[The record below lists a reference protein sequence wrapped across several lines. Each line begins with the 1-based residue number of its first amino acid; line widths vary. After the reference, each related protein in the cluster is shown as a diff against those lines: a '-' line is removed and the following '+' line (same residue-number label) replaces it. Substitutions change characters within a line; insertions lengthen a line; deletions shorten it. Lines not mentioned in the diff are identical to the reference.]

1 LAEAKGLRASQSLRS
16 YVLAELSLQPF
27 VERLEGASAE
37 VLYGLIFLASFVEG
51 VLPPVPGDVAAAFLA
66 FLSARAG
73 GLWLPTTLAVTFG
86 SVSGN
91 GVVWWL
97 GRRFGTRWLTKQMAR
112 FHVAKDAETAAR
124 NERRVEEAYR
134 QYGWM
139 GLFLSR
145 FIPGFRAMAPAAA
158 GAMGVPLWETLL
170 VLSAAAFVWY
180 SVITWIA
187 FKVGED
193 WLAVK
198 DALTRFAQGAGIGAT
213 GLLVILALLG
223 WWYWRRR
230 AQRRASAKEHAA
242 QEHAAADKAVPDR
255 ATRD

>member
-1 LAEAKGLRASQSLRS
+1 MRASPSPRS

-27 VERLEGASAE
+27 VDRLEGASAE
-37 VLYGLIFLASFVEG
+37 VLYGLIFVASFAEG
-51 VLPPVPGDVAAAFLA
+51 VLPPVPGDVAAAFFA

-86 SVSGN
+86 SVGGN

-97 GRRFGTRWLTKQMAR
+97 GRRYGTKWLTRQMAR
-112 FHVAKDAETAAR
+112 FHVAKDEESAAR
-124 NERRVEEAYR
+124 TERRVEEAYR

-158 GAMGVPLWETLL
+158 GALGVPLWELLL
-170 VLSAAAFVWY
+170 VLSAAAFIWY
-180 SVITWIA
+180 SAITWIA

-193 WLAVK
+193 WPSVK
-198 DALTRFAQGAGIGAT
+198 AALTTFAQGAGIGAT
-213 GLLVILALLG
+213 VLLVVLSLVGWAL
-223 WWYWRRR
+223 WRRR
-230 AQRRASAKEHAA
+230 ARRLASA
-242 QEHAAADKAVPDR
+242 ADRSPPSQ
-255 ATRD
+255 

>member
-1 LAEAKGLRASQSLRS
+1 L
-16 YVLAELSLQPF
+16 YVLAELSLQPL

-37 VLYGLIFLASFVEG
+37 ALYGLIFLASFAEG
-51 VLPPVPGDVAAAFLA
+51 VLPPVPGDVAAAFFA

-86 SVSGN
+86 SVGGN

-97 GRRFGTRWLTKQMAR
+97 GRRYGTRWLSKQMAR

-158 GAMGVPLWETLL
+158 GAMGVPLWEMLL
-170 VLSAAAFVWY
+170 VLSAAAFIWY

-198 DALTRFAQGAGIGAT
+198 AALTSFAQGAGIGAT
-213 GLLVILALLG
+213 GLLAVLALVA
-223 WWYWRRR
+223 WWLWRRR
-230 AQRRASAKEHAA
+230 AKRRAAAAELAA
-242 QEHAAADKAVPDR
+242 QESDAPDQPSSSQ
-255 ATRD
+255 

>member
-1 LAEAKGLRASQSLRS
+1 
-16 YVLAELSLQPF
+16 VLPELSLQPF
-27 VERLEGASAE
+27 VDWLQSASAE
-37 VLYGLIFLASFVEG
+37 ALYGLIFLASFAEG
-51 VLPPVPGDVAAAFLA
+51 VMPPVPGDVAAAFFA

-86 SVSGN
+86 SVGGN

-97 GRRFGTRWLTKQMAR
+97 GRRYGTKWLTRQMAR
-112 FHVAKDAETAAR
+112 FHVAKDEESAAR

-134 QYGWM
+134 QYGWV

-158 GAMGVPLWETLL
+158 GALGVPLWEMLL
-170 VLSAAAFVWY
+170 ILSASAFLWY

-193 WLAVK
+193 WLSVK
-198 DALTRFAQGAGIGAT
+198 AALTRFAQGAGIGAT
-213 GLLVILALLG
+213 ALLVVLALLG
-223 WWYWRRR
+223 WWLWRRR
-230 AQRRASAKEHAA
+230 KHRQA
-242 QEHAAADKAVPDR
+242 
-255 ATRD
+255 ATRDQSRSDQ